1 MFAST
6 RRLLG
11 ASLLATAALISACS
25 DDDDD
30 DTGTGPVVTVPAAP
44 AGTAPV
50 GTATATS
57 VQISWSAV
65 SGATSYVIQRATGA
79 AGTFANAGTS
89 TTTSF
94 TDNGL
99 TANTAYRYRVAAAN
113 SAGQGAF
120 GSEITVTTATEGTAG
135 PQRVDVTANITA
147 NTTWTSNN
155 VYVLKGFIQVAN
167 GATLTIQA
175 GTRIEGDFATL
186 GASLFVLRGARIEA
200 NGTAAAPIVFTSS
213 RAAGQRQPG
222 DWGGLIVV
230 GNARVNRAAPVILEG
245 TGGQSGAAAVDYAGG
260 INDLDNSGTLRY
272 VRVEFAG
279 FATAPDAELNSFTFA
294 AVGSGT
300 TVEFLQAMSGLD
312 DHYEWFGGQMDA
324 KNLVSYEAGDDHF
337 DMSEGYQG
345 RLQNLI
351 ALQTRILTP
360 RPQAGNVSSDPQ
372 GIEND
377 GCNGSSCLN
386 GEESTPFTIPLVSNF
401 TLVGTGPGVVP
412 SSSAGIGMVLRRGTA
427 GFYVNGHL
435 SRWPNGGIALRN
447 TSASSVA
454 QANRIA
460 DGTLLLRNILVTDG
474 AAIFETGSNRLTVDT
489 AANALQLNAAT
500 TAAAFVAFAATPTS
514 AASLDWAPAASAPQ
528 RTGGLVTLP
537 GLIGQKAGSF
547 ISGTTYRGA
556 ADPNGPKWWAGWT
569 IYAAN

>member
-135 PQRVDVTANITA
+135 PQRVNVTANITA

-200 NGTAAAPIVFTSS
+200 NGTASAPIVFTSS

-279 FATAPDAELNSFTFA
+279 YATAPDAELNSFTFA

-300 TVEFLQAMSGLD
+300 TVEYLQAMAGLD

-324 KNLVSYEAGDDHF
+324 KYLVSYEAGDDHF

-345 RLQNLI
+345 RLQHLI
-351 ALQTRILTP
+351 ALQTRFIAP
-360 RPQAGNVSSDPQ
+360 RPAAGNVSSDPQ

-412 SSSAGIGMVLRRGTA
+412 SSSAGVGMVLRRGTA

-435 SRWPNGGIALRN
+435 SRWPNGGIGIRN
-447 TSASSVA
+447 TSVASVA

>member
-44 AGTAPV
+44 AGMAPV
-50 GTATATS
+50 GAATATS
-57 VQISWSAV
+57 VRISWTVVPS
-65 SGATSYVIQRATGA
+65 ATSYAIQRASTGD
-79 AGTFANAGTS
+79 FADLGTS
-89 TTTSF
+89 ATNSY
-94 TDNGL
+94 TDEGL
-99 TANTAYRYRVAAAN
+99 TANTTYRYRVAAVN
-113 SAGQGAF
+113 SAGRGAY
-120 GSEITVTTATEGTAG
+120 GNEVTVSTSSVQQ
-135 PQRVDVTANITA
+135 PRIDVTQNITT
-147 NTTWTSNN
+147 NTTWSANN

-167 GATLTIQA
+167 GATLTIEA
-175 GTRIEGDFATL
+175 GTRIEGDFFTL
-186 GASLFVLRGARIEA
+186 GSSLFVLRGARIVA
-200 NGTAAAPIVFTSS
+200 NGTATAPIVFTSS

-300 TVEFLQAMSGLD
+300 TMEYLQAMAGLD
-312 DHYEWFGGQMDA
+312 DHFEWFGGTADA
-324 KNLVSYEAGDDHF
+324 KYLISYEAGDDHF
-337 DMSEGYQG
+337 DMSEGFSG

-351 ALQTRILTP
+351 ALQTRFLAP
-360 RPQAGNVSSDPQ
+360 RASAGNVSSDPQ

-377 GCNGSSCLN
+377 GCNGSGCTN
-386 GEESTPFTIPLVSNF
+386 GEASTPFTIPLVANF

-412 SSSAGIGMVLRRGTA
+412 SSSAGIGMVLRRGTG

-435 SRWPNGGIALRN
+435 SRWPNGGIGLRN
-447 TSASSVA
+447 TSATSVA
-454 QANRIA
+454 QADRIA
-460 DGTLLLRNILVTDG
+460 DGSLLLRNILVTDG
-474 AAIFETGSNRLTVDT
+474 AAIFETGSNRLTVDA
-489 AANALQLNAAT
+489 AANTLELNAAT

-528 RTGGLVTLP
+528 RTGGLATLP

-547 ISGTTYRGA
+547 INGTSYRGA
-556 ADPNGPKWWAGWT
+556 ADPNGSKWWAGWT

>member
-377 GCNGSSCLN
+377 GCNGSSC
-386 GEESTPFTIPLVSNF
+386 
-401 TLVGTGPGVVP
+401 
-412 SSSAGIGMVLRRGTA
+412 
-427 GFYVNGHL
+427 
-435 SRWPNGGIALRN
+435 
-447 TSASSVA
+447 
-454 QANRIA
+454 
-460 DGTLLLRNILVTDG
+460 
-474 AAIFETGSNRLTVDT
+474 
-489 AANALQLNAAT
+489 
-500 TAAAFVAFAATPTS
+500 
-514 AASLDWAPAASAPQ
+514 
-528 RTGGLVTLP
+528 
-537 GLIGQKAGSF
+537 
-547 ISGTTYRGA
+547 
-556 ADPNGPKWWAGWT
+556 
-569 IYAAN
+569 

>member
-1 MFAST
+1 
-6 RRLLG
+6 
-11 ASLLATAALISACS
+11 
-25 DDDDD
+25 
-30 DTGTGPVVTVPAAP
+30 
-44 AGTAPV
+44 
-50 GTATATS
+50 
-57 VQISWSAV
+57 
-65 SGATSYVIQRATGA
+65 
-79 AGTFANAGTS
+79 
-89 TTTSF
+89 
-94 TDNGL
+94 
-99 TANTAYRYRVAAAN
+99 
-113 SAGQGAF
+113 
-120 GSEITVTTATEGTAG
+120 
-135 PQRVDVTANITA
+135 
-147 NTTWTSNN
+147 
-155 VYVLKGFIQVAN
+155 
-167 GATLTIQA
+167 
-175 GTRIEGDFATL
+175 
-186 GASLFVLRGARIEA
+186 
-200 NGTAAAPIVFTSS
+200 
-213 RAAGQRQPG
+213 
-222 DWGGLIVV
+222 
-230 GNARVNRAAPVILEG
+230 
-245 TGGQSGAAAVDYAGG
+245 
-260 INDLDNSGTLRY
+260 
-272 VRVEFAG
+272 
-279 FATAPDAELNSFTFA
+279 
-294 AVGSGT
+294 
-300 TVEFLQAMSGLD
+300 
-312 DHYEWFGGQMDA
+312 
-324 KNLVSYEAGDDHF
+324 
-337 DMSEGYQG
+337 
-345 RLQNLI
+345 
-351 ALQTRILTP
+351 
-360 RPQAGNVSSDPQ
+360 
-372 GIEND
+372 
-377 GCNGSSCLN
+377 LN